1 MTANVFVLDEER
13 EWFLEEGR
21 IDPMTRAPY
30 KRGDRVVVC
39 RSCKMVSLESTWND
53 CGGCTAPG
61 CRCKTTARRFL
72 KMPPPK
78 IDERSKTLNKIVLRN
93 GKVERQNDSENKTSQ
108 ADGTPKMVIT
118 ARHFYN

>member
-1 MTANVFVLDEER
+1 MSATVFVLDENR
-13 EWFLEEGR
+13 DWFLQQGR
-21 IDPMTRAPY
+21 IDPMTRTLY

-61 CRCKTTARRFL
+61 CNCKTTARRFL
-72 KMPPPK
+72 KAPMPK
-78 IDERSKTLNKIVLRN
+78 IDEHSNVINRIVLRN
-93 GKVERQNDSENKTSQ
+93 GRVEQQSNTSSESAQ
-108 ADGTPKMVIT
+108 GEGSPKMTIT